1 MLKWRERLKK
11 KCWGRAM
18 HPSCTLHLMHSS
30 FSETWLLPAW
40 TICRAFII
48 IKISLHKNAL
58 LAKWGIA
65 QIDEN
70 HSQWRVENALLY
82 HNMCIHRSFLL
93 NMEVNIGKMRVHF
106 LSALTPV
113 SLTLLPLSWPCLPSF
128 PLPHVACGHYLHWL
142 VYNSL
147 APLLLCCTQLHN
159 PQSTVK
165 LCLFA

>member
-1 MLKWRERLKK
+1 MERLNK

-18 HPSCTLHLMHSS
+18 HPSCPLHLMHSS
-30 FSETWLLPAW
+30 FSETWLLSAW

-82 HNMCIHRSFLL
+82 HNMHTQIFSFKYGRYHWEDESALPQCTNSSVL
-93 NMEVNIGKMRVHF
+93 DSPTLILSLPHAFPHF
-106 LSALTPV
+106 LSRMWSLP
-113 SLTLLPLSWPCLPSF
+113 SLTCIQLPCSS
-128 PLPHVACGHYLHWL
+128 L
-142 VYNSL
+142 VMLYAVTQ
-147 APLLLCCTQLHN
+147 APN
-159 PQSTVK
+159 NG
-165 LCLFA
+165 